1 MDKKSN
7 KRVYKQPTVKTVS
20 FMVEQG
26 FAGSAKIGDP
36 STPTPTF
43 GTQKLSDQDSW
54 NVTWRESANS

>member
-1 MDKKSN
+1 MDKKNN
-7 KRVYKQPTVKTVS
+7 KRVYKQPTVKAVS

-26 FAGSAKIGDP
+26 FAGSAKIGDT
-36 STPTPTF
+36 STLTPTF